1 MSQHGQLY
9 LILIV
14 STSIVRLPIRL
25 SVCLYVCLF
34 LHLSDHLSV
43 CVYVWLSVGCLCVC
57 LCLLCHSITLV
68 SMLSGPCW
76 KSCD

>member
-1 MSQHGQLY
+1 MCQQEQLY

-14 STSIVRLPIRL
+14 STSIVCLPTCLSVYL
-25 SVCLYVCLF
+25 SVCSFVCLTICQ
-34 LHLSDHLSV
+34 SV
-43 CVYVWLSVGCLCVC
+43 CMSGCLLVCLCVC